1 MKPVS
6 NNAFSDILINYA
18 DSLWDTTL
26 PNGLTEPATII
37 SILNIGYFV
46 DPERHNLDNFKNF
59 LDDMVLK
66 MYKNTSSVEQLQKY
80 LKFKIAQLPESG
92 KSVWW
97 KIGEG
102 WKIQETGQ
110 KGDCYYP
117 DSESFLKSVD
127 YNFVVQTVKKCWER
141 ACSEGELFPEGEAV
155 KDYAKNF
162 TGNSE
167 LIGLKHQK
175 NN

>member
-1 MKPVS
+1 MRPVS
-6 NNAFSDILINYA
+6 NNAFSDVLINYA
-18 DSLWDTTL
+18 DSLWDTSL

-46 DPERHNLDNFKNF
+46 DPERHNLDNFENF

-66 MYKNTSSVEQLQKY
+66 MYKNTSSVEQLQEY

-92 KSVWW
+92 KAVWW

-102 WKIQETGQ
+102 WEIQETGQ

-141 ACSEGELFPEGEAV
+141 ACSKGELFPEGEAI

-162 TGNSE
+162 IGNSE
-167 LIGLKHQK
+167 LVG
-175 NN
+175 